1 MISPLIQSIALCLLG
16 ALQLVQAQTVPAP
29 VPVWKGLQYPADV
42 LIDKTGRQTLADIQN
57 RFERGESKPVSGNAS
72 QPFNGQT
79 AVWFRIN
86 LPAVSSQV
94 PAVMTVEHAG
104 MDDVVLY
111 SPMADG
117 GWRVQVSG
125 DLIPVAQWAM
135 PHLHPAFALDV
146 SPTDKRPVYMA
157 IRHGVPVGVNWLLWD
172 RASFD
177 NQNKLLHTLLG
188 GYMGFIFLV
197 IVLSFLNA
205 FNWRDSIHLIYGVH
219 VLLLGG
225 AQLSLTGIA
234 GEYFWPNQPWW
245 NDIAAVFL
253 PMLSGTWTAFLIH
266 RLVVERGQYL
276 ISGLLISVMVVGTGL
291 SIAFLV
297 LGRAP
302 VFYVSN
308 LFYLCLFAIHMG
320 ALIWFAIKRPRV
332 GLWALAGFTCL
343 LIGSLFPIF
352 RNLNLIPVNFYT
364 QYAAQIGAGFEI
376 PMVLVALYFRSRER
390 RDNQIRL
397 SMLSRV
403 DPLTGVVSHRL
414 LMSRLEKL
422 LMQNKRDPLVGAV
435 LRVRLMN
442 ADTIQGAYGP
452 ELAQAAVVRTGACAA
467 LPVLDSDTVGR
478 YIDGDFVV
486 LLGGKSDNETV
497 AEAAQRIIAHGLRPS
512 RYLPGGVVLQLRVAC
527 ADASVLNDD
536 AANLMARLGS
546 VLDEVTNQPAKTLR
560 FLRQKATA

>member
-1 MISPLIQSIALCLLG
+1 MISHFVQIVALCLLG
-16 ALQLVQAQTVPAP
+16 ALQLAQAQTAAP
-29 VPVWKGLQYPADV
+29 PLPVWKGLQYPADV
-42 LIDKTGRQTLADIQN
+42 VIDTTGLQTLADIQS
-57 RFERGESKPVSGNAS
+57 RFERGESKPVIGNAT
-72 QPFNGQT
+72 QPLNGQST
-79 AVWFRIN
+79 VWFRIN

-94 PAVMTVEHAG
+94 PAVLTIEHSG
-104 MDDVVLY
+104 MDDVTLY

-117 GWRVQVSG
+117 GWRLQKSG
-125 DLIPVAQWAM
+125 DSMPVDQWAM
-135 PHLHPAFALDV
+135 PHLHPAFEFDV
-146 SPTDKRPVYMA
+146 SLTDKRPVYMA
-157 IRHGVPVGVNWLLWD
+157 VRHGVAVGVNWLLWD
-172 RASFD
+172 RASFE
-177 NQNKLLHTLLG
+177 NQNKLMHTMLG

-197 IVLSFLNA
+197 IVLSCLNA
-205 FNWRDSIHLIYGVH
+205 YNWRDSIHLVYAVH

-234 GEYFWPNQPWW
+234 GEYFWPNNPWW
-245 NDIAAVFL
+245 NDIAAVVL

-276 ISGLLISVMVVGTGL
+276 ISGLLISVMVVGAGL

-297 LGRAP
+297 LGREP

-308 LFYLCLFAIHMG
+308 LFYLCLFPVHMG
-320 ALIWFAIKRPRV
+320 SLIWFAIKRPSV

-364 QYAAQIGAGFEI
+364 QYAAQIGAGLEI
-376 PMVLVALYFRSRER
+376 PMMLVALYFRSRER

-414 LMSRLEKL
+414 LMSRLEAL

-442 ADTIQGAYGP
+442 ADAIQAAQGP
-452 ELAQAAVVRTGACAA
+452 ELAQAAVVRTGACAT

-478 YIDGDFVV
+478 YFDGDFVV
-486 LLGGKSDNETV
+486 LLGGKSDTKTV
-497 AEAAQRIIAHGLRPS
+497 ADAAQRIIAHGLRPS
-512 RYLPGGVVLQLRVAC
+512 RYLPGGVVLQLCVAC
-527 ADASVLNDD
+527 ADAPMLSDD
-536 AANLMARLGS
+536 AARLMKRLGS
-546 VLDEVTNQPAKTLR
+546 VLDEATNQQSKAVR
-560 FLRQKATA
+560 FLREKAAA